1 MCATKEHHEV
11 ENYLIISE
19 IRYIFK
25 FSLLFIPCITKT
37 LIGLSHRDKYQLVKL
52 TILEVLD
59 NEVNSTSRTK
69 KQFMIKYLQ

>member
-25 FSLLFIPCITKT
+25 FSLLLIPCIYEDAYWFVAQ
-37 LIGLSHRDKYQLVKL
+37 R
-52 TILEVLD
+52 
-59 NEVNSTSRTK
+59 
-69 KQFMIKYLQ
+69 